1 MSNLDMDTIIFQ
13 LINYGGTAKSLAYE
27 ALEEAFAGKYDEADR
42 LLKEAEEE
50 LNKAHD
56 IQTGII
62 QEQAAGNKTEVS
74 VLFVHAQDHLMT
86 AMEAKHLIE
95 CIIRLKKGI
104 DEK

>member
-1 MSNLDMDTIIFQ
+1 MANLDMDTIIFQ

-27 ALEEAFAGKYDEADR
+27 ALDEALAGKYDEADK
-42 LLKEAEEE
+42 LLKESDEQ
-50 LNKAHD
+50 LMMAHD

-62 QEQAAGNKTEVS
+62 QEEAAGNKTEVS

-95 CIIRLKKGI
+95 CIIKLKKKV